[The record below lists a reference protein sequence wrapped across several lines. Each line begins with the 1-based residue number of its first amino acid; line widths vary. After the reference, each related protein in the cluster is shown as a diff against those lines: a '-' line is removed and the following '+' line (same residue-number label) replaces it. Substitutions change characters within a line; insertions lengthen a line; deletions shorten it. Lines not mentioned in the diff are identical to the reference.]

1 MSAQKQNHFYVHKEY
16 LKMTTIKIRFELYV
30 SIDKIHLEKLQ
41 TIEKLILNKKELKR
55 ISNVSMYQYLNQ
67 DFGDKATSRG

>member
-30 SIDKIHLEKLQ
+30 SVDKIHLEKWQ
-41 TIEKLILNKKELKR
+41 TIEKFQFWIERVEKNFKSKY
-55 ISNVSMYQYLNQ
+55 VSIP
-67 DFGDKATSRG
+67 

>member
-41 TIEKLILNKKELKR
+41 TIEKF
-55 ISNVSMYQYLNQ
+55 Q
-67 DFGDKATSRG
+67 F